1 MSNLTFLSKIIGSV
15 LLIQLLDHLQAV
27 QALPDS
33 QSAYRKSYSTET
45 ALCSV
50 INDLILLMDEGKCG
64 LLILLDLSAA
74 FDTLVHELLIMD
86 CKSVGIDGDA
96 LIYLRSYLEN

>member
-1 MSNLTFLSKIIGSV
+1 MSNLTFLSKIIESV

-33 QSAYRKSYSTET
+33 QSAYRKLYLTEA
-45 ALCSV
+45 ALCLV
-50 INDLILLMDEGKCG
+50 INDLIILMDDGKCG

-74 FDTLVHELLIMD
+74 FDTVLHELLI
-86 CKSVGIDGDA
+86 VGHGLQICG
-96 LIYLRSYLEN
+96 Y